1 MIRLKI
7 TELKELIDEFDNP
20 ELTTTR
26 NTYANGEVIEIFRW
40 TMVNIYSGTSNKF
53 VEDRPLQVCDKCRKK
68 KRLNIIQF
76 NNCIISY
83 LCDKCL
89 KVK

>member
-26 NTYANGEVIEIFRW
+26 NTYANGEVIEIFR
-40 TMVNIYSGTSNKF
+40 
-53 VEDRPLQVCDKCRKK
+53 
-68 KRLNIIQF
+68 
-76 NNCIISY
+76 
-83 LCDKCL
+83 
-89 KVK
+89 